1 MKGEVMQIPELAA
14 LGKKYGKNPVQITL
28 RWILQRGI
36 VAIPKSAQKQ
46 RIREN
51 ADIFDFEIETDDLA
65 LVDRLDRNQRL
76 GVDPDNFHF

>member
-1 MKGEVMQIPELAA
+1 MEVPELVK
-14 LGKKYGKNPVQITL
+14 LGQKYGKNPVQITL

-51 ADIFDFEIETDDLA
+51 ANIFDFELETADLV
-65 LVDRLDRNQRL
+65 LIDRLDRNLRL
-76 GVDPDNFHF
+76 GEDPDNFHFDF